1 MFSGILNWEPRYSY
15 GSDAA
20 QKRAAHKPA
29 DLLRWTAFFGDTQHR
44 VGTGRACKSNR
55 APNRP
60 CLLDSVMTVT
70 SAAYVSF
77 SDRRRAR
84 HGGLIAQWLC
94 GLLRL

>member
-1 MFSGILNWEPRYSY
+1 MVDWGRTGDWEPRHNY

-29 DLLRWTAFFGDTQHR
+29 DLLRWAAFFGDTQHR
-44 VGTGRACKSNR
+44 VGTGRACKSNH

-70 SAAYVSF
+70 SAAYV
-77 SDRRRAR
+77 
-84 HGGLIAQWLC
+84 LQ
-94 GLLRL
+94 